1 MKYLL
6 GIDLGSS
13 SVKVALVEVESGR
26 CAATASYPKSEA
38 PIKALQP
45 GWAEQRPEDWW
56 EYLKECVNAVMC
68 ECDTNAITQSHNNAI
83 KNNIAAIGISY
94 QMHGLVCLDKDLK
107 PLRDAIIWC
116 DSRGVAYG
124 QKAFDEIGHERCLSH
139 LLNSPGNFT
148 AAKLAWV
155 KENEPQLYEKIRY
168 VMLPGDYIAM
178 RLGAPVSTTACGLSE
193 MMLYDYSDDASTK
206 TFKALMDH
214 FGFREEIIPALV
226 PTFGEQGRVSAK
238 ATEELGLPAG
248 IPISYRAGDQPN
260 NALSLAV
267 LNPGEVAATAGTSG
281 VVYSISDQVKYDPLS
296 RINTFLHVNHR
307 LKDEDV
313 RLGVM
318 HCINGCGILNA
329 WMHRNVAPHM
339 SYDEMNRLAATAA
352 VGSEGISIIP
362 FGNGAERVMENREMN
377 SSIHG
382 LNFNRHTVAHLLR
395 ATQEGIVF
403 ALYYGMEIIN
413 NLASNDA
420 AQRTGFKT
428 IHAGNANMFL
438 SPLFREA
445 LASVSGA
452 TIELYDTDGA
462 IGAARAA
469 GYGCGIYSSLE
480 EAFATL
486 NRISLTEP
494 SPTLSNQYK
503 EAYNR
508 WKTILEENQE
518 NLGWPRKS

>member
-1 MKYLL
+1 
-6 GIDLGSS
+6 
-13 SVKVALVEVESGR
+13 VKVALVEVESGR
-26 CAATASYPKSEA
+26 CTASASYPKSEA

-45 GWAEQRPEDWW
+45 GWAEQRPDDWW
-56 EYLKECVNAVMC
+56 EYLKGAISELAVDRSTLAT
-68 ECDTNAITQSHNNAI
+68 EV
-83 KNNIAAIGISY
+83 AAIGISY
-94 QMHGLVCLDKDLK
+94 QMHGLVCLDKDCR

-116 DSRGVAYG
+116 DSRGVPYG
-124 QKAFDEIGHERCLSH
+124 QRAFDELGHEQCLSH

-155 KENEPQLYEKIRY
+155 KENEPQLFDKIHH

-178 RLGAPVSTTACGLSE
+178 RLGAPAATTACGLSE
-193 MMLYDYSDDASTK
+193 MMVYDFGNRCNTQAA
-206 TFKALMDH
+206 FGPLMDY
-214 FGFREEIIPALV
+214 FGFDDDILPTLT
-226 PTFGEQGRVSAK
+226 PTFGIQGTVSTTA
-238 ATEELGLPAG
+238 AEELGLPAG

-281 VVYSISDQVKYDPLS
+281 VVYGVSDQVKYDPLS
-296 RINTFLHVNHR
+296 RINTFMHVNHTQS
-307 LKDEDV
+307 EP

-329 WMHRNVAPHM
+329 WMHRNVAPQM
-339 SYDEMNRLAATAA
+339 GYDEMNRTAATAP
-352 VGSEGISIIP
+352 VGSDGISIVP
-362 FGNGAERVMENREMN
+362 FGNGAERVLENKEIG

-382 LNFNRHTVAHLLR
+382 LDFNRHTLAHLLR

-403 ALYYGMEIIN
+403 ALYYGMEIMSQLGN
-413 NLASNDA
+413 TL
-420 AQRTGFKT
+420 TT

-445 LASVSGA
+445 LATVSGA
-452 TIELYDTDGA
+452 VIELYDTDGA

-469 GYGCGIYSSLE
+469 GYGCGIYSSPE

-486 NRISLTEP
+486 KRLLLTEP
-494 SPTLSNQYK
+494 SPTLTNQYK
-503 EAYNR
+503 EAYAR
-508 WKTILEENQE
+508 WKERVLNITN
-518 NLGWPRKS
+518 NR

>member
-13 SVKVALVEVESGR
+13 SVKVALVEVESGH
-26 CAATASYPKSEA
+26 CAASATYPKSEA
-38 PIKALQP
+38 PIKALQT
-45 GWAEQRPEDWW
+45 GWAEQSPNDWW
-56 EYLKECVNAVMC
+56 EYLKGALSNLAV
-68 ECDTNAITQSHNNAI
+68 ESNTLSNEV
-83 KNNIAAIGISY
+83 AAIGISY
-94 QMHGLVCLDKDLK
+94 QMHGLVCLDKDNQ

-116 DSRGVAYG
+116 DSRGVPYG
-124 QKAFDEIGHERCLSH
+124 QRAFDELGHEQCLKH

-155 KENEPQLYEKIRY
+155 KENEPQLFDKIHH

-178 RLGAPVSTTACGLSE
+178 RLGTPVATTACGLSE
-193 MMLYDYSDDASTK
+193 MMVYDFGNKSNIQATYAP
-206 TFKALMDH
+206 LMHH
-214 FGFREEIIPALV
+214 FGFDDDILPELTS
-226 PTFGEQGRVSAK
+226 TFGIQGTVSTA
-238 ATEELGLPAG
+238 AAEELGLAAG

-281 VVYSISDQVKYDPLS
+281 VVYGISDKVKYDPLS
-296 RINTFLHVNHR
+296 RINTFMHVNHTHN
-307 LKDEDV
+307 EP

-329 WMHRNVAPHM
+329 WMHRNVAPQM
-339 SYDEMNRLAATAA
+339 SYDEMNHMAATAP

-362 FGNGAERVMENREMN
+362 FGNGAERVLENKEIG

-382 LNFNRHTVAHLLR
+382 IDFNRHTIAHLLR

-403 ALYYGMEIIN
+403 ALYYGMEIMAELGN
-413 NLASNDA
+413 TTS
-420 AQRTGFKT
+420 T

-445 LASVSGA
+445 LSSLSGA

-469 GYGCGIYSSLE
+469 GYGCGIYSSPK

-486 NRISLTEP
+486 KCLSLTEP
-494 SPTLSNQYK
+494 SPTLTEQYK
-503 EAYNR
+503 EAYTR
-508 WKTILEENQE
+508 WKKLI
-518 NLGWPRKS
+518 R